1 VATSDQQTADG
12 KTQTQAVLAFVA
24 LGLAA
29 MLFADAVLNAQQV
42 FADWHAYY
50 RAAANLLAG
59 AGIYAEGMALVARNS
74 YDYWVHT
81 DGQYVYPPLL
91 ALLLTPLAA
100 RLDIG
105 KAGDVWLV
113 VLSLATAGFLGI
125 QARLLD
131 RPLRPEG
138 LAPLG
143 LVTLASVPLL
153 LGIRYGQV
161 DVVLLLV
168 LTLALLAHVRRRD
181 LLAGLALGTA
191 AAVKPTLALYGL
203 YYLRKRA
210 WATLA
215 AAALAGLALGLAPFA
230 LLGPAAL
237 GEWLTIARY
246 FSGADY
252 PAYPS
257 NQSARGLLL
266 RAFAGGPRHQPLLAA
281 PLLADVLWA
290 AVVLAALALW
300 WRCVSGRREP
310 GRRAAA
316 EYALTGALILLAA
329 PLSEDIHYVLL
340 LPALAVLIDR
350 ATGAGRAAPAA
361 WTALAVAACLY
372 FLQPWLDFAYN
383 RGGTDARRL
392 VASGAYLYGLVLTI
406 AALAPLV
413 WRPPG
418 PPARDAPITIA
429 ARAQRSPGAR
439 GEHAEGRAGGDDA
452 R

>member
-1 VATSDQQTADG
+1 MRG
-12 KTQTQAVLAFVA
+12 VLAFVA

-29 MLFADAVLNAQQV
+29 MLFANAVLNAQQV

-59 AGIYAEGMALVARNS
+59 AGIYAEGMTLVARNS

-100 RLDIG
+100 HLDIG

-113 VLSLATAGFLGI
+113 VLSLATAGFLGV

-143 LVTLASVPLL
+143 VVTLASVPLL

-168 LTLALLAHVRRRD
+168 LTLALLAHVRRHD
-181 LLAGLALGTA
+181 LLAGLALGAA

-210 WATLA
+210 WATLV

-257 NQSARGLLL
+257 NQAARGFLL

-281 PLLADVLWA
+281 PLLADLLWA
-290 AVVLAALALW
+290 VVILAALALW
-300 WRCVSGRREP
+300 WQCVSGQREP
-310 GRRAAA
+310 GARAAV
-316 EYALTGALILLAA
+316 EHALTGALILLAA

-350 ATGAGRAAPAA
+350 ASRAGRSAPVG
-361 WTALAVAACLY
+361 WTALAVAAGLY

-392 VASGAYLYGLVLTI
+392 LASGVYLYGLVLTI
-406 AALAPLV
+406 AALVPLV
-413 WRPPG
+413 WQPLGSWPWRRPPT
-418 PPARDAPITIA
+418 ITA
-429 ARAQRSPGAR
+429 TAQQRPS
-439 GEHAEGRAGGDDA
+439 GRAGNGGGS